1 MYFNQIFEHPS
12 ESYPLANSENAMLVE
27 TIKDDVFKNMQD
39 LSNWR
44 IEKRTVNAAWHYQSG
59 SCTQIR
65 KIN

>member
-39 LSNWR
+39 LSN
-44 IEKRTVNAAWHYQSG
+44 
-59 SCTQIR
+59 
-65 KIN
+65 